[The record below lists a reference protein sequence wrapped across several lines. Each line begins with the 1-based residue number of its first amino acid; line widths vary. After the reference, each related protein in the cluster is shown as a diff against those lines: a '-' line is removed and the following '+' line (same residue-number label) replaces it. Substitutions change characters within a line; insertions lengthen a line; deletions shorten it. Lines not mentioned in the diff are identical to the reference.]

1 MQRQNNKCTS
11 VHLISM
17 EPPQKKKENIQRLR
31 FFFTSLCVF
40 GGPFK
45 KGDSSSPPAHPAS
58 QSTTSRSC
66 LKRPDGCQL
75 EMDVSW
81 SKRLKVLLATKSLT
95 GPVLIQRT
103 VAYIYIYL
111 YHEPQNHEKK
121 GFGQLE
127 TRLFTIK
134 TTKNVAFGGPWY
146 KYTSR
151 IRTCLC
157 FVFGGWTLQEGP
169 NSDQNKGLHLRIGLA
184 VSPGDGFFC
193 GWQVMVSW
201 IPRKYCI

>member
-1 MQRQNNKCTS
+1 MHFGSPDIYGT
-11 VHLISM
+11 
-17 EPPQKKKENIQRLR
+17 PPQKKRKHPTPSFLFHILM
-31 FFFTSLCVF
+31 CHW
-40 GGPFK
+40 G
-45 KGDSSSPPAHPAS
+45 SSSPPAHPAS

-66 LKRPDGCQL
+66 LKRPSL
-75 EMDVSW
+75 DVSW
-81 SKRLKVLLATKSLT
+81 SKRLEVLESHEWES
-95 GPVLIQRT
+95 GFLIQRT
-103 VAYIYIYL
+103 VAYIIYL
-111 YHEPQNHEKK
+111 Y
-121 GFGQLE
+121 QLE

-157 FVFGGWTLQEGP
+157 FVFRGWTLQEGP